1 MLEHGGNLH
10 AASRQYGIAREDWL
24 DLSTGINPH
33 GYPVPDIPPS
43 AWQRLPETDQQLE
56 RIAANYYGARHLLTT
71 SGSQAAIQALPRLR
85 GPCRVTVL
93 GPMYAE
99 HAHAWRQQGHQVNEI
114 DNLPGANILAE
125 TDVLLACN
133 PNNPTARL
141 IAPGALLE
149 WHQALSQHGGW
160 LILDEAFMDST
171 PEHSLAAYSHQP
183 GLIIL
188 RSLGKFFGLAGARVG
203 FLLAEASL
211 LDRVADLLGPWAVT
225 GPARI
230 VAQAALADHSWRQ
243 HNRARLLAESQQLA
257 DMLQQSGLPPLNG
270 CALFQWLRVE
280 HAEHLHAQLAHQGV
294 WTRHFP
300 ARQGVRIG
308 LPPADGWQK
317 LAAALANLHI

>member
-33 GYPVPDIPPS
+33 GYPVPDIPAS
-43 AWQRLPETDQQLE
+43 VWQRLPETDQQLE
-56 RIAANYYGARHLLTT
+56 RIAASYYGAQYLLAT

-99 HAHAWRQQGHQVNEI
+99 HAHAWRQHGHQVSEI
-114 DNLPGANILAE
+114 DHLPGAAMLAE

-133 PNNPTARL
+133 PNNPTGRL
-141 IAPGALLE
+141 FAPDTLLE
-149 WHQALSQHGGW
+149 WHLALSQHDGW
-160 LILDEAFMDST
+160 LIVDEAFMDST
-171 PEHSLAAYSHQP
+171 PQHSLAAYSHQP

-188 RSLGKFFGLAGARVG
+188 RSLGKFFGLAGVRVG
-203 FLLAEASL
+203 FLLAEPSL
-211 LDRVADLLGPWAVT
+211 LNRMADLLGPWAIT
-225 GPARI
+225 GPARV
-230 VAQAALADHSWRQ
+230 VAQAALADHAWQ
-243 HNRARLLAESQQLA
+243 EHNHARLLAESQQLA
-257 DMLQQSGLPPLNG
+257 DILRQAGLPPLNG
-270 CALFQWLRVE
+270 CTLFQWLKLA
-280 HAEHLHAQLAHQGV
+280 HAEHLHVQLARQGV

-300 ARQGVRIG
+300 AQQGLRIG

-317 LAAALANLHI
+317 LAAALANLQL